1 MISCRWV
8 CLVAVVLAPLGCGLL
23 GGDDLR
29 TLQVNHY
36 EVECSG
42 VALSLCLLVRE
53 GDNAEYT
60 YLYETPRGFVYE
72 WGYLY
77 EIVVEERERSSVP
90 VDGPTIQRTLRRVIS
105 KQRVPAGTMFGVILT
120 ASESRVRRVSG
131 DRYRVYDAVDFEC
144 LDTEC
149 EALAAAI
156 ASGSRIL
163 YSFEHPVEP
172 SDPLRL
178 VDWAPCD
185 PQLAGSQTCFD
196 Q

>member
-1 MISCRWV
+1 MISYRWAY
-8 CLVAVVLAPLGCGLL
+8 LVAAALAPLGCGLF
-23 GGDDLR
+23 GGADLR

-42 VALSLCLLVRE
+42 VGLTLCLLVRE
-53 GDNAEYT
+53 GDDADYT

-77 EIVVEERERSSVP
+77 EIVVEERELSSVP
-90 VDGPTIQRTLRRVIS
+90 ADASSIQRTLRRVNS
-105 KQRVPAGTMFGVILT
+105 KQRVPAGTRFAVVLT
-120 ASESRVRRVSG
+120 ASESRVRQISEN
-131 DRYRVYDAVDFEC
+131 RYRAYDAVDFEC
-144 LDTEC
+144 SDTEC
-149 EALAAAI
+149 EALAVAI
-156 ASGSRIL
+156 ASGSRIR

-178 VDWAPCD
+178 VDWALCD
-185 PQLAGSQTCFD
+185 PQLAGRQTCFD